1 MSSDIKIKVQSFGR
15 FLSNMVMPNIGAF
28 IAWGIITALF
38 IPTGWLPNE
47 TLAKLVGP
55 MITYLLPLLIGYTG
69 GKLVGGERGGV
80 VGAITTMGVIVG
92 ADMPM
97 FLGSMIA
104 GPLGGWCIKHFDRW
118 VDGKIKS
125 GFEMLVNNFS
135 AGIIGMILA
144 ILAFLGIGPIVEAL
158 SKMLA
163 AGVNFMV
170 VHDMLPLASIFVE
183 PAKILFLN
191 NAINHGIFSPLG
203 IQQSHELGKSI
214 FFLIE
219 ANPGPGMGVLLAYMF
234 FGRGSAKQSAGGAAI
249 IHFLGGIHEIYFPY
263 VLMNPRLI
271 LAVILGGMTGVFTLT
286 ILGGGLVSP
295 ASPGSILAVLAMT
308 PKGAYFANIAGVC
321 AAMAV
326 SFVVSAI
333 LLKTSKVKEEDD
345 IEAAT
350 RRMQD
355 MKAESKGASPLS
367 AGDVTNDLSHVRKI
381 IVACDAGVFMSSDIK
396 IKVQSFGR
404 FLSNMVMPNIGA
416 FIAWGIITA
425 LFIPTG
431 WLPNETLAKLVGPMI
446 TYLLPLLIG
455 YTGGKLVG
463 GERGGVVGAI
473 TTMGVIVGADM
484 PMFLGSMIAGPL
496 GGWCIKHFDR
506 WVDGKIKSGFEM
518 LVNNFSA
525 GIIGMILAILAFL
538 GIGPIVE
545 ALSKM
550 LAAGVNFMVVHDMLP
565 LASIFVEPAKILFL
579 NNAINH
585 GIFSPLGIQQSHEL
599 GKSIFFLIEANPGP
613 GMGVLLAY
621 MFFGRGSAKQSAG
634 GAAIIHFLGGI
645 HEIYF
650 PYVLMNPRLILA
662 VILGGMTG
670 VFTLTILGGG
680 LVSPASPGSILAVL
694 AMTPKGA
701 YFANIA
707 GVCAAMAVS
716 FVVSAILLK
725 TSKVKEEDDIEAATR
740 RMQDMKAESKGASP
754 LSAGDVTNDL
764 SHVRKIIV
772 ACDAGMGSSAMGA
785 GVLRKKIQDAGL
797 SQISVTNSAINNLP
811 PDVDL
816 VITHRDLTERAMR
829 QVPQAQHISLTNFL
843 DSGLYTSLTE
853 RLVAAQRHTAN
864 EEKVKDSLK
873 DSFDDSSANLFKL
886 GAENIFLGR
895 KAATKEEAIRF
906 AGEQLV
912 KGGYVEPEYV
922 QAMLDR
928 EKLTPTYLGESI
940 AVPHG
945 TVEAKDRVLKTGVV
959 FCQYPEGVRFGEEE
973 DDIAR
978 LVIGIAARN
987 NEHIQVITSLT
998 NALDDESVIERLA
1011 HTTSVDEVLE
1021 LLAGRK

>member
-1 MSSDIKIKVQSFGR
+1 MSSDFKIKVQSFGR
-15 FLSNMVMPNIGAF
+15 
-28 IAWGIITALF
+28 
-38 IPTGWLPNE
+38 
-47 TLAKLVGP
+47 
-55 MITYLLPLLIGYTG
+55 LLPLLIGYTG
-69 GKLVGGERGGV
+69 GRLVGGDRGGV

-97 FLGSMIA
+97 FLGAMIA
-104 GPLGGWCIKHFDRW
+104 GPLGGWAIKKFDVW

-144 ILAFLGIGPIVEAL
+144 ILAFLGIGPAVEVL
-158 SKMLA
+158 SKLLA

-170 VHDMLPLASIFVE
+170 AHDMLPLASIFVE

-203 IQQSHELGKSI
+203 IQQSHDLGKSI

-271 LAVILGGMTGVFTLT
+271 LAVILGGMTGVFTLSV
-286 ILGGGLVSP
+286 LGGGLVSP

-308 PKGAYFANIAGVC
+308 PKGAYFANIAAIC

-355 MKAESKGASPLS
+355 MKSQSKGVAATPLA
-367 AGDVTNDLSHVRKI
+367 AGDVS
-381 IVACDAGVFMSSDIK
+381 
-396 IKVQSFGR
+396 
-404 FLSNMVMPNIGA
+404 
-416 FIAWGIITA
+416 
-425 LFIPTG
+425 
-431 WLPNETLAKLVGPMI
+431 
-446 TYLLPLLIG
+446 
-455 YTGGKLVG
+455 
-463 GERGGVVGAI
+463 
-473 TTMGVIVGADM
+473 
-484 PMFLGSMIAGPL
+484 
-496 GGWCIKHFDR
+496 
-506 WVDGKIKSGFEM
+506 
-518 LVNNFSA
+518 
-525 GIIGMILAILAFL
+525 
-538 GIGPIVE
+538 
-545 ALSKM
+545 
-550 LAAGVNFMVVHDMLP
+550 
-565 LASIFVEPAKILFL
+565 
-579 NNAINH
+579 
-585 GIFSPLGIQQSHEL
+585 
-599 GKSIFFLIEANPGP
+599 
-613 GMGVLLAY
+613 
-621 MFFGRGSAKQSAG
+621 
-634 GAAIIHFLGGI
+634 
-645 HEIYF
+645 
-650 PYVLMNPRLILA
+650 
-662 VILGGMTG
+662 
-670 VFTLTILGGG
+670 
-680 LVSPASPGSILAVL
+680 
-694 AMTPKGA
+694 
-701 YFANIA
+701 
-707 GVCAAMAVS
+707 
-716 FVVSAILLK
+716 
-725 TSKVKEEDDIEAATR
+725 
-740 RMQDMKAESKGASP
+740 
-754 LSAGDVTNDL
+754 NDL

-785 GVLRKKIQDAGL
+785 GVLRKKVADAGL
-797 SQISVTNSAINNLP
+797 SQISVTNSAINSLP

-853 RLVAAQRHTAN
+853 RLVAAQRHEDN
-864 EEKVKDSLK
+864 EVKVRTSLQ
-873 DSFDDSSANLFKL
+873 DSFDESNSHLFRL

-895 KAATKEEAIRF
+895 TASHKEEAIRF

-912 KGGYVEPEYV
+912 KGGYVQPEYV
-922 QAMLDR
+922 EAMLER

-959 FCQYPEGVRFGEEE
+959 FCQYPAGVRFGEEE

-998 NALDDESVIERLA
+998 NALDDETVIERLA
-1011 HTTSVDEVLE
+1011 NTTSVEEVLA
-1021 LLAGRK
+1021 LLNK

>member
-55 MITYLLPLLIGYTG
+55 MITYLLPLLIGFTG
-69 GKLVGGERGGV
+69 GRLVGGDRGGV

-97 FLGSMIA
+97 FLGAMIA
-104 GPLGGWCIKHFDRW
+104 GPLGGYCIKKFDAA

-144 ILAFLGIGPIVEAL
+144 ILAFLGIGPAVEVL
-158 SKMLA
+158 SKALA

-219 ANPGPGMGVLLAYMF
+219 ANPGPGMGVLMAYMF

-263 VLMNPRLI
+263 VLMNPRLL
-271 LAVILGGMTGVFTLT
+271 LAVILGGMTGVFTLSV
-286 ILGGGLVSP
+286 LNGGLVSP

-308 PKGAYFANIAGVC
+308 PKGAYFANITAIL
-321 AAMAV
+321 AALVV
-326 SFVVSAI
+326 SFVISSI
-333 LLKTSKVKEEDD
+333 LLKTSKVKEEDED

-350 RRMQD
+350 RRVQD
-355 MKAESKGASPLS
+355 MKAESKGA
-367 AGDVTNDLSHVRKI
+367 N
-381 IVACDAGVFMSSDIK
+381 
-396 IKVQSFGR
+396 
-404 FLSNMVMPNIGA
+404 
-416 FIAWGIITA
+416 
-425 LFIPTG
+425 
-431 WLPNETLAKLVGPMI
+431 
-446 TYLLPLLIG
+446 
-455 YTGGKLVG
+455 
-463 GERGGVVGAI
+463 
-473 TTMGVIVGADM
+473 
-484 PMFLGSMIAGPL
+484 
-496 GGWCIKHFDR
+496 
-506 WVDGKIKSGFEM
+506 
-518 LVNNFSA
+518 
-525 GIIGMILAILAFL
+525 
-538 GIGPIVE
+538 
-545 ALSKM
+545 
-550 LAAGVNFMVVHDMLP
+550 
-565 LASIFVEPAKILFL
+565 
-579 NNAINH
+579 
-585 GIFSPLGIQQSHEL
+585 
-599 GKSIFFLIEANPGP
+599 
-613 GMGVLLAY
+613 
-621 MFFGRGSAKQSAG
+621 
-634 GAAIIHFLGGI
+634 
-645 HEIYF
+645 
-650 PYVLMNPRLILA
+650 
-662 VILGGMTG
+662 
-670 VFTLTILGGG
+670 
-680 LVSPASPGSILAVL
+680 
-694 AMTPKGA
+694 
-701 YFANIA
+701 
-707 GVCAAMAVS
+707 
-716 FVVSAILLK
+716 
-725 TSKVKEEDDIEAATR
+725 
-740 RMQDMKAESKGASP
+740 P

-785 GVLRKKIQDAGL
+785 GVLRKKVQDAGL
-797 SQISVTNSAINNLP
+797 TNISVTNSAINSLP

-853 RLVAAQRHTAN
+853 RLVAAQRHTDN
-864 EEKVKDSLK
+864 EAKVTTSLK
-873 DSFDDSSANLFKL
+873 DSFDETDSNLFRL
-886 GAENIFLGR
+886 GAENIFLGLS
-895 KAATKEEAIRF
+895 ASTKEEAIRF

-959 FCQYPEGVRFGEEE
+959 FCQYPQGVRFGEEE

-998 NALDDESVIERLA
+998 NALDDETVIERLA
-1011 HTTSVDEVLE
+1011 QTSSVEEVLA
-1021 LLAGRK
+1021 LLNK

>member
-104 GPLGGWCIKHFDRW
+104 GPLGGWAIKKFDVW
-118 VDGKIKS
+118 VEGKIKS

-144 ILAFLGIGPIVEAL
+144 ILAFLGIGPAVEVL
-158 SKMLA
+158 SKILA

-170 VHDMLPLASIFVE
+170 AHDMLPLASIFVE

-203 IQQSHELGKSI
+203 IQQSHDLGKSI

-286 ILGGGLVSP
+286 LLNGGLVSP

-308 PKGAYFANIAGVC
+308 PKGAYFANIAAIV

-326 SFVVSAI
+326 SFVVSAV

-355 MKAESKGASPLS
+355 MKAQSKGGATPLA
-367 AGDVTNDLSHVRKI
+367 AGDV
-381 IVACDAGVFMSSDIK
+381 A
-396 IKVQSFGR
+396 
-404 FLSNMVMPNIGA
+404 
-416 FIAWGIITA
+416 
-425 LFIPTG
+425 
-431 WLPNETLAKLVGPMI
+431 
-446 TYLLPLLIG
+446 
-455 YTGGKLVG
+455 
-463 GERGGVVGAI
+463 
-473 TTMGVIVGADM
+473 
-484 PMFLGSMIAGPL
+484 
-496 GGWCIKHFDR
+496 
-506 WVDGKIKSGFEM
+506 
-518 LVNNFSA
+518 
-525 GIIGMILAILAFL
+525 
-538 GIGPIVE
+538 
-545 ALSKM
+545 
-550 LAAGVNFMVVHDMLP
+550 
-565 LASIFVEPAKILFL
+565 
-579 NNAINH
+579 
-585 GIFSPLGIQQSHEL
+585 
-599 GKSIFFLIEANPGP
+599 
-613 GMGVLLAY
+613 
-621 MFFGRGSAKQSAG
+621 
-634 GAAIIHFLGGI
+634 
-645 HEIYF
+645 
-650 PYVLMNPRLILA
+650 
-662 VILGGMTG
+662 
-670 VFTLTILGGG
+670 
-680 LVSPASPGSILAVL
+680 
-694 AMTPKGA
+694 
-701 YFANIA
+701 
-707 GVCAAMAVS
+707 
-716 FVVSAILLK
+716 
-725 TSKVKEEDDIEAATR
+725 
-740 RMQDMKAESKGASP
+740 
-754 LSAGDVTNDL
+754 NDL

-785 GVLRKKIQDAGL
+785 GVLRKKVHDAGL
-797 SQISVTNSAINNLP
+797 SNISVTNCAINNLP

-853 RLVAAQRHTAN
+853 RLVAAQRHTDN
-864 EEKVKDSLK
+864 EEKVRDSLK
-873 DSFDDSSANLFKL
+873 DSFDASDTNLFKL

-895 KAATKEEAIRF
+895 KAATKEEAILF

-928 EKLTPTYLGESI
+928 EKLTSTYLGESI

-945 TVEAKDRVLKTGVV
+945 TIEAKDRVLKTGIV

-973 DDIAR
+973 DEVAR

-1011 HTTSVDEVLE
+1011 KTTSVEEVLT
-1021 LLAGRK
+1021 LLKA

>member
-69 GKLVGGERGGV
+69 GRLIGGERGGV

-97 FLGSMIA
+97 FLGAMIV
-104 GPLGGWCIKHFDRW
+104 GPLGGYCIKKFDAA

-144 ILAFLGIGPIVEAL
+144 LLAFIGIGPAVEVL
-158 SKMLA
+158 SKALA

-203 IQQSHELGKSI
+203 IQQSHDLGKSI

-219 ANPGPGMGVLLAYMF
+219 ANPGPGMGILLAYMF

-271 LAVILGGMTGVFTLT
+271 IAVILGGMTGVFTLSV
-286 ILGGGLVSP
+286 LGGGLVSP

-308 PKGAYFANIAGVC
+308 PKGAYFANIIAII

-326 SFVVSAI
+326 SFVIAAV

-345 IEAAT
+345 IEAAN

-355 MKAESKGASPLS
+355 MKAQSKGGTAPTL
-367 AGDVTNDLSHVRKI
+367 GD
-381 IVACDAGVFMSSDIK
+381 A
-396 IKVQSFGR
+396 
-404 FLSNMVMPNIGA
+404 
-416 FIAWGIITA
+416 
-425 LFIPTG
+425 
-431 WLPNETLAKLVGPMI
+431 
-446 TYLLPLLIG
+446 
-455 YTGGKLVG
+455 
-463 GERGGVVGAI
+463 
-473 TTMGVIVGADM
+473 
-484 PMFLGSMIAGPL
+484 
-496 GGWCIKHFDR
+496 
-506 WVDGKIKSGFEM
+506 
-518 LVNNFSA
+518 
-525 GIIGMILAILAFL
+525 
-538 GIGPIVE
+538 
-545 ALSKM
+545 
-550 LAAGVNFMVVHDMLP
+550 
-565 LASIFVEPAKILFL
+565 
-579 NNAINH
+579 
-585 GIFSPLGIQQSHEL
+585 
-599 GKSIFFLIEANPGP
+599 
-613 GMGVLLAY
+613 
-621 MFFGRGSAKQSAG
+621 
-634 GAAIIHFLGGI
+634 
-645 HEIYF
+645 
-650 PYVLMNPRLILA
+650 
-662 VILGGMTG
+662 
-670 VFTLTILGGG
+670 
-680 LVSPASPGSILAVL
+680 
-694 AMTPKGA
+694 
-701 YFANIA
+701 
-707 GVCAAMAVS
+707 
-716 FVVSAILLK
+716 
-725 TSKVKEEDDIEAATR
+725 
-740 RMQDMKAESKGASP
+740 
-754 LSAGDVTNDL
+754 TNDL

-785 GVLRKKIQDAGL
+785 GVLRKKVQDAGL
-797 SQISVTNSAINNLP
+797 SHISVTNSAINSLP
-811 PDVDL
+811 ADVDL

-843 DSGLYTSLTE
+843 DSGLYTGLTE
-853 RLVAAQRHTAN
+853 RLVAAQRHTDN
-864 EEKVKDSLK
+864 EEKVRTSLQ
-873 DSFDDSSANLFKL
+873 DSFDADDSHLFKL
-886 GAENIFLGR
+886 GADNIFLGR
-895 KAATKEEAIRF
+895 TAANKEEAIRF

-922 QAMLDR
+922 DAMLER

-998 NALDDESVIERLA
+998 NALDDDSVIARLA
-1011 HTTSVDEVLE
+1011 TTKNVEDVLA
-1021 LLAGRK
+1021 LLSGKKA